1 MEPKLNEFF
10 ATYERANSESDIS
23 RIADLYA
30 DVFLFAGRQGVQP
43 VKNEDFLKLLPRR
56 KDHIKSLGLLHSKVI
71 SLEEVNLDAKYVL
84 AKTVWRM
91 TFQKATG
98 GTTDTEIF
106 SNLHIGTKREY
117 AQGRGPDRPPGPY
130 DESEGTGTGV
140 VSGTSFG
147 TVDCR
152 IGRLGKIRVAKSR
165 IINTHKRSGRS
176 AAW

>member
-56 KDHIKSLGLLHSKVI
+56 KDHVKSVGLLHSKVI

-98 GTTDTEIF
+98 TTDTEI
-106 SNLHIGTKREY
+106 SATYILERRE
-117 AQGRGPDRPPGPY
+117 
-130 DESEGTGTGV
+130 STLKIV
-140 VSGTSFG
+140 VQIDHQDLT
-147 TVDCR
+147 TRVKE
-152 IGRLGKIRVAKSR
+152 LGLV
-165 IINTHKRSGRS
+165 
-176 AAW
+176 